1 MTKIIISSS
10 RLRAGFLAGISV
22 LSITAAGP
30 ARADSSTALNEQS
43 NALDDI
49 IVTAR
54 KRDES
59 IMKTPVIIQVLP
71 AKEIELREPEPRPIF
86 AESATPAQR

>member
-10 RLRAGFLAGISV
+10 RLRAGFLAGISL

-43 NALDDI
+43 NAPEQSNALDDI

-54 KRDES
+54 KREES
-59 IMKTPVIIQVLP
+59 IM
-71 AKEIELREPEPRPIF
+71 
-86 AESATPAQR
+86 